1 MLLWKTSPSPL
12 VRTEIARPRQPRIR
26 RAPRKIRQ
34 VPQASTRDLAAS
46 AKSPDYRTCRDDE
59 ERYIFKI
66 VLLMLLILVLPA
78 ILMLLYIFLNPGAFQ
93 YDITAVAA

>member
-12 VRTEIARPRQPRIR
+12 VRTEIARPRQLRIR
-26 RAPRKIRQ
+26 RAPRKIRR
-34 VPQASTRDLAAS
+34 VPQLSKRKVAAS
-46 AKSPDYRTCRDDE
+46 VKSPDYRTCRGDE
-59 ERYIFKI
+59 ERYIFKL

-78 ILMLLYIFLNPGAFQ
+78 VLMLLYIFLKPGAFQ